1 MSVQAKLIE
10 FIQEKTFVPVGGTRS
25 KKIDVRII
33 AATNQ
38 NLPDMIE
45 KKLFRE
51 DLYYRLSVITV
62 NIPSL
67 SERPED
73 ISLLLDH
80 YMECFNCKH
89 NVNVNMTEAARRS
102 LERYSYPGNIREL
115 EHLVEFL
122 ILNSEKEKIQ
132 LSDLP
137 TNVLDHNDLKSIIN
151 DDMSNEDLTL
161 KEMLSLEEGRIVR
174 RAYQNYGSSY
184 KVAEKL
190 GISQST
196 AHRLI
201 NKYCKQ

>member
-1 MSVQAKLIE
+1 
-10 FIQEKTFVPVGGTRS
+10 
-25 KKIDVRII
+25 
-33 AATNQ
+33 
-38 NLPDMIE
+38 
-45 KKLFRE
+45 
-51 DLYYRLSVITV
+51 
-62 NIPSL
+62 
-67 SERPED
+67 
-73 ISLLLDH
+73 
-80 YMECFNCKH
+80 
-89 NVNVNMTEAARRS
+89 MTEAARRS

-122 ILNSEKEKIQ
+122 ILNSENGKIQ

-151 DDMSNEDLTL
+151 DDMSNENLTL
-161 KEMLSLEEGRIVR
+161 KEMLSLEEGKIVR